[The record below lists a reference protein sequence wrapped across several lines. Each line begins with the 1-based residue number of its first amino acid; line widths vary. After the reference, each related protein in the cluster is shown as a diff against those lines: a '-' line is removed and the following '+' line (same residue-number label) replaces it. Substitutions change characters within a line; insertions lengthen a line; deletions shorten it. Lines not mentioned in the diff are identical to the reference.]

1 MSRLSLGYSPCPN
14 DTFIFDAWVN
24 NRIDHVLDAEV
35 ELLDVEQL
43 NRKALQAELDI
54 TKISMASYP
63 LVSNRYQLLNAGSA
77 LGFGCGPLLVTRSG
91 FEAANN
97 SNPVIAIPGKYTT
110 ANLLLSVFY
119 PYWQKRTEYL
129 FSDIEDAVLSGKA
142 DVGLLIH
149 ESRFTYAEKGL
160 VKLADLG
167 EEWETKFRLPI
178 PLGGIAV
185 RRDFSESQKQEINRT
200 LRQSLEFANAHPFAS
215 SGYIAAH
222 AQEMSPEVQQMH
234 IALYVNRFS
243 IDLGE
248 DGRQAILHLF
258 NEGYKQGLLPECTHP
273 VFIFEDL

>member
-24 NRIDHVLDAEV
+24 NRIDHSFDTGV

-43 NRKALQAELDI
+43 NRKARLAELDI

-63 LVSNRYQLLNAGSA
+63 FVSDRYQLLNAGSA
-77 LGFGCGPLLVTRSG
+77 LGFGCGPLLVTRPG
-91 FEAANN
+91 FD
-97 SNPVIAIPGKYTT
+97 PVSCSDPVLAIPGKYTT
-110 ANLLLSVFY
+110 ANLLLNVFY
-119 PYWQKRTEYL
+119 PQWQNKTEFL
-129 FSDIEDAVLSGKA
+129 FSDIEEAVLGATA

-149 ESRFTYAEKGL
+149 ESRFTYADRGL

-167 EEWETKFRLPI
+167 ELWETRFNLPI

-185 RRDFSESQKQEINRT
+185 RRDFSEPDKQEINRT
-200 LRQSLEFANAHPFAS
+200 VRRSLEFAHAHPYAS
-215 SGYIAAH
+215 AGYVAAH

-243 IDLGE
+243 VDLGDE
-248 DGRQAILHLF
+248 GRQAILRLL

-273 VFIFEDL
+273 VFISEDL

>member
-24 NRIDHVLDAEV
+24 NRMHHILDATV

-43 NRKALQAELDI
+43 NRKAQHAELDI

-63 LVSNRYQLLNAGSA
+63 LVSDRYQLLNAGSA

-91 FEAANN
+91 FEAEYNN
-97 SNPVIAIPGKYTT
+97 NPVIAIPGKYTT

-119 PYWQKRTEYL
+119 PQWQNRTEAL
-129 FSDIEDAVLSGKA
+129 FSDIEDAVLSGRA

-185 RRDFSESQKQEINRT
+185 RRDFSESRKQEINRT
-200 LRQSLEFANAHPFAS
+200 LRRSLEFANAHPSAS
-215 SGYIAAH
+215 AGYISAN
-222 AQEMSPEVQQMH
+222 AQEMSPQVQQMH

-243 IDLGE
+243 IDLGDE
-248 DGRQAILHLF
+248 GRQAILHLF
-258 NEGYKQGLLPECTHP
+258 NEGHKQGLLPECTQP
-273 VFIFEDL
+273 VFISEEL